1 MKQADKT
8 YVKLNTRDFST
19 LAICAVRYS
28 LGRQSYMPSL
38 VCEIIE
44 KHIYEIDSSSLLV
57 LQRDVREYLIT
68 DGYTHAFSDIKDTWN
83 KFLRFIE
90 EKIDEAER

>member
-28 LGRQSYMPSL
+28 LGRQSYMPAL
-38 VCEIIE
+38 VCDIIC
-44 KHIYEIDSSSLLV
+44 KHIDLIDPPDLLI
-57 LQRDVREYLIT
+57 LQRDIREYLIT
-68 DGYTHAFSDIKDTWN
+68 DSYTHSFSDIKDTWN
-83 KFLRFIE
+83 NFLRFIE
-90 EKIDEAER
+90 EKIDEAE

>member
-28 LGRQSYMPSL
+28 LGRLSYMPSL

-44 KHIYEIDSSSLLV
+44 KHIDKIDSSSLFV
-57 LQRDVREYLIT
+57 LQRDVREYLTT
-68 DGYTHAFSDIKDTWN
+68 DGYTHAFSGIKDTWN
-83 KFLRFIE
+83 NFLKFIE
-90 EKIDEAER
+90 EKIDEAE

>member
-8 YVKLNTRDFST
+8 YVKLCARDFST

-44 KHIYEIDSSSLLV
+44 EHIDKIDSSSLIV
-57 LQRDVREYLIT
+57 LQRDVREYLTT
-68 DGYTHAFSDIKDTWN
+68 DGYTHSFSDIKDTWN
-83 KFLRFIE
+83 KFLRFIK
-90 EKIDEAER
+90 EKIDEAE

>member
-1 MKQADKT
+1 MKQAKKT

-28 LGRQSYMPSL
+28 LGRLSYMPSL

-44 KHIYEIDSSSLLV
+44 KHIDKIDSSSLLV

-83 KFLRFIE
+83 NFLKFIE

>member
-8 YVKLNTRDFST
+8 YVKMNTRDFST

-28 LGRQSYMPSL
+28 LERQSSMPSL

-44 KHIYEIDSSSLLV
+44 KHIDKIDSSSLFV
-57 LQRDVREYLIT
+57 LQRDVREYLTT

-83 KFLRFIE
+83 NFLKFIE
-90 EKIDEAER
+90 EKIDEAE

>member
-28 LGRQSYMPSL
+28 LGRLSYMPSL
-38 VCEIIE
+38 VCEIIK
-44 KHIYEIDSSSLLV
+44 KHIDEIDSSFAVYHHWMRNFNAIMSFGG
-57 LQRDVREYLIT
+57 R
-68 DGYTHAFSDIKDTWN
+68 
-83 KFLRFIE
+83 RF
-90 EKIDEAER
+90 

>member
-8 YVKLNTRDFST
+8 YVKLGTRDFST

-28 LGRQSYMPSL
+28 LGRQSYMPAL
-38 VCEIIE
+38 VCEIIK
-44 KHIYEIDSSSLLV
+44 KHIDEIDSSSLLV
-57 LQRDVREYLIT
+57 LQRDVREYLTT
-68 DGYTHAFSDIKDTWN
+68 DGYTHSFSDIKDTWN

-90 EKIDEAER
+90 EKIDEAE